1 MGHNNGDTIL
11 TMPGNILLLCMA
23 AAVWQ
28 SAPQAL
34 VSTAFA
40 QQAALETEIIAK
52 FARNNREETVWD
64 TWEMGDDC
72 KVIRGFNVTV
82 SQLPQQGTAELRFVN
97 RMVTDEF
104 LNDFRLNA
112 RHVALVRKC
121 QGVQLPVITLFYNAK
136 PGYVGFDKVKV
147 LITSTDGRRREADI
161 RLRIQ

>member
-1 MGHNNGDTIL
+1 
-11 TMPGNILLLCMA
+11 MPRNALLLCMA
-23 AAVWQ
+23 AAAWPGLPPATIT
-28 SAPQAL
+28 SA
-34 VSTAFA
+34 VA
-40 QQAALETEIIAK
+40 QQARVESEIIAR
-52 FARNNREETVWD
+52 FARNNREEVVWD

-82 SQLPQQGTAELRFVN
+82 SQLPQQGTAELRFIN

-104 LNDFRLNA
+104 LKDFRLNA

-147 LITSTDGRRREADI
+147 LITSTSGQQREADI
-161 RLRIQ
+161 RLNIQ